1 MIFQFLPWM
10 VDDLR
15 GTVELSGFYVGL
27 MASVYMAGQT
37 IAALIFPQLSDSVLG
52 RKKSIVLGHF
62 ALIFPMLMFG
72 FARTYWEAF
81 FWRFLNGALQCNR
94 PITNAV
100 IAEIT
105 DETNQA
111 KAYGLGAMSWGTA
124 TMLGPSLGGLLA
136 YPARIYPA
144 AFSPSGWWGRALPPA
159 LAELWVDYPFLL
171 PCVVAV
177 LWAIVGLVATLL
189 CVPDDRPAV
198 SWCDLLCGRADRHDP
213 DSWCAAEGG
222 QLSDGDEAESLLGA
236 DGEAGSGSDGKRAPP
251 SPRTPRTPR
260 VKMSY
265 CAMLTDRELGPAIQV
280 YMWANTVWVIY
291 MELLPLFGKAT

>member
-1 MIFQFLPWM
+1 M
-10 VDDLR
+10 
-15 GTVELSGFYVGL
+15 
-27 MASVYMAGQT
+27 
-37 IAALIFPQLSDSVLG
+37 
-52 RKKSIVLGHF
+52 
-62 ALIFPMLMFG
+62 
-72 FARTYWEAF
+72 
-81 FWRFLNGALQCNR
+81 
-94 PITNAV
+94 
-100 IAEIT
+100 
-105 DETNQA
+105 
-111 KAYGLGAMSWGTA
+111 
-124 TMLGPSLGGLLA
+124 
-136 YPARIYPA
+136 
-144 AFSPSGWWGRALPPA
+144 
-159 LAELWVDYPFLL
+159 DYPFLL

-189 CVPDDRPAV
+189 CVSDDRPAV